1 MNEANQAA
9 PFLAALHR
17 RIVDR
22 VQNPVMRHH
31 LLHGAHLEPSTA
43 SGWPVLRLVVDHTP
57 GGWVTPA
64 ALQKHY
70 AMAAEGSG
78 KCSSPLMD
86 LAAVEVVDNGAAAL

>member
-22 VQNPVMRHH
+22 VAQPVMRHH
-31 LLHGAHLEPSTA
+31 LLHGAHLESSTA
-43 SGWPVLRLVVDHTP
+43 SGWPVLRLVVDHVP
-57 GGWVTPA
+57 GDWVT
-64 ALQKHY
+64 ALTLGKHY
-70 AMAAEGSG
+70 RLAAEGSG